1 MIRNKFIFFT
11 ILFFLFAFISCSNTA
26 SPEITISGELKNVPN
41 NKVLLT
47 LEEDINRKK
56 SRVIAEI
63 SLDQNGRFKFDR
75 DLVPNIYSL
84 KINDKKSVT
93 LALDR
98 GQNVVISGDAA
109 DSKTIKVAGSDD
121 TAKLEAYE
129 KFRQESLKR
138 LVISVRNQIKE
149 LKEKNTPES
158 DPKMVELSRLELE
171 NYDKH
176 KDEMI
181 EFVKKEMGASIA
193 IYPTSVR
200 WDGEKNIPFLNE
212 LAKQFEAKHP
222 DLAITEKVKEKV
234 RILTNNSLGGQVA
247 EISMPDKNDQII
259 PLSSIKGKLILI
271 DFWGSWCAP
280 CRRESTELSELYQKY
295 QPKGFEIYGVA
306 LESEKESWL
315 KAIEHDKRVWTNVA
329 SFTEFETPTAF
340 DYAVTSLPANF
351 LIDENGKV
359 IAKNL
364 HDKELMEKLE
374 TIFGQ

>member
-11 ILFFLFAFISCSNTA
+11 IFFFLFALISCSKPP
-26 SPEITISGELKNVPN
+26 SGKITISGELKNVPN
-41 NKVLLT
+41 NKVVLN

-63 SLDQNGRFKFDR
+63 SLDQNGRFRFDQN
-75 DLVPNIYSL
+75 LVPSIYSL
-84 KINDKKSVT
+84 KISDNRSVT
-93 LALDR
+93 LAVDK
-98 GQNVVISGDAA
+98 GQNVVISGDAS
-109 DSKTIKVAGSDD
+109 DPNSIIVSGSED

-129 KFRQESLKR
+129 KFRQESLNR
-138 LVISVRNQIKE
+138 LVISIRNKIKE
-149 LKEKNTPES
+149 LKVKKIAETDS
-158 DPKMVELSRLELE
+158 QMMELSRLELE

-181 EFVKKEMGASIA
+181 EFVKREMGASIA

-222 DLAITEKVKEKV
+222 DLSITEKVKEKV
-234 RILTNNSLGGQVA
+234 RILTNNSLGGKVA
-247 EISMPDKNDQII
+247 EISMADKNDQII
-259 PLSSIKGKLILI
+259 PLTSIKAKLILI

-280 CRRESTELSELYQKY
+280 CRRESPELSELYQKY
-295 QPKGFEIYGVA
+295 HSKGFDIYGVA

-351 LIDENGKV
+351 LIDENGKIV
-359 IAKNL
+359 AKNL
-364 HDKELMEKLE
+364 YGADLIKEVKTLLEK
-374 TIFGQ
+374 